1 MAPTPLKCSVDQ
13 CPFATPNN
21 CPDWEKMLK
30 ILELHTAA
38 AHGVVTN
45 AAPANN
51 PSTPRLEKL
60 PRPTFTLDM
69 SQSEWS
75 FTEAQ
80 WTAYISQQAGLREE
94 VKVQQLQAACDQPLL
109 RRVYDDGGLAA
120 LDTEVKLL
128 AKIKKLAVRVV
139 HKTLHM
145 QNLWNMIQQADEPI
159 RAFASR
165 LTGTAELCDFTM
177 TCSSETCTHKNSYK
191 DQMIMQALLKG
202 MSDTEIRTRVLSRTQ
217 NNELVSLLAIVDYI
231 AAEEASSA
239 SFASNLIESTVEV
252 FIFVD

>member
-1 MAPTPLKCSVDQ
+1 MAPAPIKCSVDGCQ
-13 CPFATPNN
+13 FVTPNN
-21 CPDWEKMLK
+21 CPDWDKMLK
-30 ILELHTAA
+30 TLELHTAA

-94 VKVQQLQAACDQPLL
+94 VKVQQLQAACDQALL

-128 AKIKKLAVRVV
+128 AKIHSYPYQLVV
-139 HKTLHM
+139 
-145 QNLWNMIQQADEPI
+145 
-159 RAFASR
+159 
-165 LTGTAELCDFTM
+165 
-177 TCSSETCTHKNSYK
+177 
-191 DQMIMQALLKG
+191 
-202 MSDTEIRTRVLSRTQ
+202 
-217 NNELVSLLAIVDYI
+217 
-231 AAEEASSA
+231 
-239 SFASNLIESTVEV
+239 
-252 FIFVD
+252 